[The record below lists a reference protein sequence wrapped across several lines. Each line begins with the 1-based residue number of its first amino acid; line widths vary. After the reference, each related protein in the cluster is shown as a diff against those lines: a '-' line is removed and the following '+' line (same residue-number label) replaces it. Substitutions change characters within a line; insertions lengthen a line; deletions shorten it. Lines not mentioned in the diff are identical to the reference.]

1 MNLPNDIRLKIEK
14 SPDKED
20 ILLLLARL
28 ENDGVTI
35 TNDVY
40 AAIVATLE
48 YTKLGPLNRSS
59 PHILAGK
66 LGALKET
73 RRMRSVDAGQ
83 ILVILPGRRVSGRGS
98 CSSWR
103 RFAISGRRR
112 RLRQ

>member
-40 AAIVATLE
+40 AA
-48 YTKLGPLNRSS
+48 
-59 PHILAGK
+59 

-73 RRMRSVDAGQ
+73 GRMRSVDAGQ

>member
-40 AAIVATLE
+40 TAIVATLE
-48 YTKLGPLNRSS
+48 YR
-59 PHILAGK
+59 K
-66 LGALKET
+66 LGAIE
-73 RRMRSVDAGQ
+73 
-83 ILVILPGRRVSGRGS
+83 
-98 CSSWR
+98 
-103 RFAISGRRR
+103 
-112 RLRQ
+112 

>member
-35 TNDVY
+35 SNDVY

-48 YTKLGPLNRSS
+48 YTKLGVV
-59 PHILAGK
+59 
-66 LGALKET
+66 E
-73 RRMRSVDAGQ
+73 
-83 ILVILPGRRVSGRGS
+83 
-98 CSSWR
+98 
-103 RFAISGRRR
+103 
-112 RLRQ
+112 

>member
-48 YTKLGPLNRSS
+48 
-59 PHILAGK
+59 K
-66 LGALKET
+66 LGAIE
-73 RRMRSVDAGQ
+73 
-83 ILVILPGRRVSGRGS
+83 
-98 CSSWR
+98 
-103 RFAISGRRR
+103 
-112 RLRQ
+112 

>member
-40 AAIVATLE
+40 AA
-48 YTKLGPLNRSS
+48 
-59 PHILAGK
+59 